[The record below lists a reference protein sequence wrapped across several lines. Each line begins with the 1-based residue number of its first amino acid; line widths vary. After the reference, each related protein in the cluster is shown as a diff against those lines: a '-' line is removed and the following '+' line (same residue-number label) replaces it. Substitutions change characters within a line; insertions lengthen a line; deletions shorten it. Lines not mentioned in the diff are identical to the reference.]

1 MVKEKSS
8 RSHIFLPLNSL
19 VKRYKIL
26 SYFGPKF
33 LEMKTVRYIQ
43 TLGSFRNYYRS
54 MNEILANAFGK
65 IHMLHY
71 PFYMKEKETLEE
83 RQNNLIEHCL
93 SYIGDLKG
101 KNLLEVGCG
110 NGLNCHY
117 IDHRYETGSIVGIDL
132 NKANLDLAIAGN
144 EHDGISFI
152 QDNAQEL
159 ASVADHS
166 VDVMICIESAFH
178 YPDKN
183 AFFQQIKRVLRSD
196 GVFLIVDII
205 KSPGESR
212 KSRWSWDK
220 RKLFFHA
227 NEEEYHQFSSGNSLI
242 FNHVEN
248 ITDRIIQG
256 YEGHRSWI
264 KRGNMNL
271 FDYLMMLLFSRLQVR
286 LNVAELRSSKQY
298 MLFCGAHAAA

>member
-1 MVKEKSS
+1 MNK
-8 RSHIFLPLNSL
+8 L
-19 VKRYKIL
+19 
-26 SYFGPKF
+26 
-33 LEMKTVRYIQ
+33 RYIQ
-43 TLGSFRNYYRS
+43 TLGSFKNYYRS

-65 IHMLHY
+65 VHMLHY
-71 PFYMKEKETLEE
+71 PFYMKENESLEE

-93 SYIGDLKG
+93 SYIGGLKG

-117 IDHRYETGSIVGIDL
+117 IDLNYDAGNIVGIDL
-132 NKANLDLAIAGN
+132 NKDNLELAEAQKEESGV
-144 EHDGISFI
+144 SFKH
-152 QDNAQEL
+152 DNAQKLDTIE
-159 ASVADHS
+159 DHS
-166 VDVMICIESAFH
+166 VDVIICIESAFH

-205 KSPGESR
+205 RSPGRSG
-212 KSRWSWDK
+212 KSVWMWNK

-227 NEEEYHQFSSGNSLI
+227 NEEEYHEFSSDNKLV
-242 FNHVEN
+242 FNQTEN

-256 YEGHRSWI
+256 YKGHISWVE
-264 KRGNMNL
+264 RGNMNL
-271 FDYLMMLLFSRLQVR
+271 ADFLLMKLFSSLQVR

-298 MLFCGAHAAA
+298 MLFYGEHESE